1 MTRTVS
7 ASRMASL
14 LGSAAERRPAYLGIA
29 DGVRLLVAD
38 GRIAPG
44 TRLPSERDLTD
55 ALGVSRTTVT
65 RAYAHLRE
73 LGYLESRRGSG
84 SVTRLPVRRAAVE
97 DHVLS
102 PGDGRPGQIDLTTA
116 AGAAPPGV
124 AAAYEAA
131 VAALPSYLSGTG
143 YYPSG
148 LPALREQIARRYDE
162 RGVPTRPDQIVVTAG
177 ALAGIAVTAR
187 AFAGPGD
194 RILTESPTYPNA
206 IATLRRAGRLV
217 GAPVDPA
224 GWDVE
229 ALTATVRQAAPRLA
243 YLVPDF
249 HNPTGGLMGDDQ
261 RAEVAAA
268 LARARTLAVVDE
280 TMQEL
285 DLDGGDQPAPMAAHA
300 ADSVTVGS
308 ASKAFWGGLRVGWL
322 RAPDH
327 RVGALV
333 ASRLSVDLGAPLLEQ
348 LVLGELLARRE
359 PVLAHQRE
367 RLRERRDA
375 LATALSSTLPDWGFR
390 LPCGG
395 LALWCELP
403 EPLSSALT
411 VAAERQDVLLASGA
425 SFAPEGGLERFLRL
439 PYTRSAEELTDA
451 VARLAIAW
459 EDAHRHRTSA
469 AVRSPL
475 VA

>member
-14 LGSAAERRPAYLGIA
+14 LGSAAQRRPAYLGIA
-29 DGVRLLVAD
+29 DGVRLLLAD

-44 TRLPSERDLTD
+44 TRLPSERELTD

-65 RAYAHLRE
+65 RAYAELRD

-84 SVTRLPVRRAAVE
+84 SVTRLPVRRSAVE

-116 AGAAPPGV
+116 ASAAPPGV

-162 RGVPTRPDQIVVTAG
+162 RGLPTSPDQIVVTAG

-187 AFAGPGD
+187 AFAGTGD
-194 RILTESPTYPNA
+194 RLLVESPTYPNA
-206 IATLRRAGRLV
+206 IAALRRAGRLV

-229 ALTATVRQAAPRLA
+229 ALTATVRQTAPRLA

-249 HNPTGGLMGDDQ
+249 HNPTGGLMGDAE

-268 LARARTLAVVDE
+268 LARTRTLTIVDE
-280 TMQEL
+280 TMAEL
-285 DLDGGDQPAPMAAHA
+285 DLDGGALPAPMAAHA
-300 ADSVTVGS
+300 TDSVTVGS

-327 RVGALV
+327 LVGALV

-348 LVLGELLARRE
+348 LVLGELLRQRD
-359 PVLAHQRE
+359 PVLDHQRD
-367 RLRERRDA
+367 RLRTRRAA
-375 LATALSSTLPDWGFR
+375 LAGVLAELLPDWRFR
-390 LPCGG
+390 MPRGG

-411 VAAERQDVLLASGA
+411 VAAERQGVQLAPGG
-425 SFAPEGGLERFLRL
+425 SFAPEGGLERFVRL
-439 PYTRSAEELTDA
+439 PYTRSEDELTEAVSRLA
-451 VARLAIAW
+451 VAW
-459 EDAHRHRTSA
+459 QDAQRHRA
-469 AVRSPL
+469 ATGGPGVL

>member
-1 MTRTVS
+1 MTPLVS
-7 ASRMASL
+7 ASRMATL
-14 LGSAAERRPAYLGIA
+14 LGSATSRRPAYLGIA
-29 DGVRLLVAD
+29 DGVRLLLAD
-38 GRIAPG
+38 GRLAPG

-55 ALGVSRTTVT
+55 ALAVSRTTVS
-65 RAYAHLRE
+65 RAYAHLRD
-73 LGYLESRRGSG
+73 LGYLDSRRGSG
-84 SVTRLPVRRAAVE
+84 SITRLPVRRSAVE

-102 PGDGRPGQIDLTTA
+102 PGDGGPGRIDLTTA
-116 AGAAPPGV
+116 ASAAPAGV

-162 RGVPTRPDQIVVTAG
+162 RGVPTSPDQIVVTAG

-187 AFAGPGD
+187 AFAGTGD

-217 GAPVDPA
+217 ASPVDPT

-229 ALTATVRQAAPRLA
+229 ALTATVRQTAPRLA

-249 HNPTGGLMGDDQ
+249 HNPTGGLMSDAE
-261 RAEVAAA
+261 RADVAAA
-268 LARARTLAVVDE
+268 LARSRTLLVVDE
-280 TMQEL
+280 TMVEL
-285 DLDGGDQPAPMAAHA
+285 DLDGGQPPAPMAAHA
-300 ADSVTVGS
+300 RDCISVGS

-333 ASRLSVDLGAPLLEQ
+333 GSRLTVDLGAPLLEQ
-348 LVLGELLARRE
+348 LVLRELLRHRE
-359 PVLAHQRE
+359 EVIAHQRE
-367 RLRERRDA
+367 RLRARRDTLAGA
-375 LATALSSTLPDWGFR
+375 LADRLPDWRFR
-390 LPCGG
+390 TPGGG

-411 VAAERQDVLLASGA
+411 VAAERQDVLLAPGG
-425 SFAPEGGLERFLRL
+425 SFAPEGGLERFVRL
-439 PYTRSAEELTDA
+439 PYTRLEEQLSEAVDRLA
-451 VARLAIAW
+451 VAW
-459 EDAHRHRTSA
+459 QDAQQHRA
-469 AVRSPL
+469 ARGSRSPL